1 MGSLEQTARDSR
13 AGRRRVWGSLAVVS
27 MIAAV
32 LAVGAQPSGAV
43 TTTKSFNATCTGAD
57 APTTNTLAALGGALA
72 APVTVK
78 VDGPQFVE
86 PGQTGVPFSINM
98 SLALDAKTVD
108 TVAAISPSLKVS
120 NVKAPLAVS
129 GPTATT
135 AINASI
141 PDQTLTLTAGKPFT
155 AAFPAIKGQLDD
167 IGNSGLIKITTSSLT
182 FSITLTKGPL
192 TDPLN
197 LKCSTGSTLASIPVK
212 VAGSPDIVQPI
223 EVDAV
228 EGQPVTVDVLGEHVT
243 NGKTKDGVEQQVDPS
258 TLKIVDGDA
267 QIVNGQVVATGPAAG
282 TTADVTFEVCAGTI
296 KISDADPGTSEVQE
310 VRLFHDPDSQALK
323 REIGSRFAFDGES
336 ADKVVWSMDFP
347 GSFPF
352 FTEPNPPKVEEL
364 EEGQE
369 TWWQQ
374 HAIEYFLN
382 PHVFP
387 TAAEMQAGLESI
399 PTIGAGN
406 VKVTQGELVSN
417 GAGNVPE
424 DVTLKGSM
432 GYMPYTVEFTGDL
445 ANKAL
450 DQISVANLY
459 SFLPSEIK
467 TALLGLAGELGGDGE
482 GEPGDGEPGEEPT
495 PIPDGLTAKEYV
507 DQLFALAGQYGTNGD
522 VVKWLETLQLAFK
535 VMGENIADLIDVAEV
550 TALLNDI
557 FQPAAAIVTPV
568 QGEDPTPEEF
578 QELCSQGII
587 TVQSASVEGATATD
601 GTGGQPT
608 NVGGATLSAAG

>member
-1 MGSLEQTARDSR
+1 M
-13 AGRRRVWGSLAVVS
+13 
-27 MIAAV
+27 
-32 LAVGAQPSGAV
+32 
-43 TTTKSFNATCTGAD
+43 TTSKSFNATCTGDDEKDDGA
-57 APTTNTLAALGGALA
+57 TTNTLAALGGSLA

-78 VDGPQFVE
+78 YNGPQFVE
-86 PGQTGVPFSINM
+86 PGQTAVPFGIDM

-108 TVAAISPSLKVS
+108 TVAAISPSLTVS
-120 NVKAPLAVS
+120 GVNAPLTVS

-135 AINASI
+135 KINATI
-141 PDQTLTLTAGKPFT
+141 PAQTLTLTAGKPFT
-155 AAFPAIKGQLDD
+155 ASFPTIKGQLDE

-182 FSITLTKGPL
+182 FSIKLTSGPL
-192 TDPLN
+192 KAPLN
-197 LKCSTGSTLASIPVK
+197 LKCSTGATIASIPVK

-258 TLKIVDGDA
+258 TLKVVDGDA
-267 QIVNGQVVATGPAAG
+267 QIVDGKVVATGPAAG

-296 KISDADPGTSEVQE
+296 KIADADPGTSEVQE

-336 ADKVVWSMDFP
+336 GNQVVWSTDFP
-347 GSFPF
+347 M
-352 FTEPNPPKVEEL
+352 PNPPKDEEVP
-364 EEGQE
+364 EGQE
-369 TWWQQ
+369 SWWQKLVGDN
-374 HAIEYFLN
+374 FLGFLLID
-382 PHVFP
+382 HTYP

-406 VKVTQGELVSN
+406 VKVTQGEHVSN

-450 DQISVANLY
+450 DQISVAYLY

-467 TALLGLAGELGGDGE
+467 TALLGLADSLGGDDE

-522 VVKWLETLQLAFK
+522 GEKWFETLQLALK
-535 VMGENIADLIDVAEV
+535 VMGENIA
-550 TALLNDI
+550 
-557 FQPAAAIVTPV
+557 
-568 QGEDPTPEEF
+568 
-578 QELCSQGII
+578 
-587 TVQSASVEGATATD
+587 
-601 GTGGQPT
+601 
-608 NVGGATLSAAG
+608 

>member
-1 MGSLEQTARDSR
+1 
-13 AGRRRVWGSLAVVS
+13 

-336 ADKVVWSMDFP
+336 ADKVVWSVDGILELP
-347 GSFPF
+347 DL
-352 FTEPNPPKVEEL
+352 PKDEVL
-364 EEGQE
+364 EE
-369 TWWQQ
+369 
-374 HAIEYFLN
+374 ARI
-382 PHVFP
+382 PHGRNGWP
-387 TAAEMQAGLESI
+387 TTPLASSSPPCVPHRLR
-399 PTIGAGN
+399 GAGRPG
-406 VKVTQGELVSN
+406 VDPDHRCRKRQGHSGRARQQRGGQRSRGRDAQGLHGLHALHRGVHGRPGQQ
-417 GAGNVPE
+417 GARP
-424 DVTLKGSM
+424 
-432 GYMPYTVEFTGDL
+432 DL
-445 ANKAL
+445 GC
-450 DQISVANLY
+450 QPV
-459 SFLPSEIK
+459 FLPP
-467 TALLGLAGELGGDGE
+467 L
-482 GEPGDGEPGEEPT
+482 
-495 PIPDGLTAKEYV
+495 
-507 DQLFALAGQYGTNGD
+507 
-522 VVKWLETLQLAFK
+522 
-535 VMGENIADLIDVAEV
+535 
-550 TALLNDI
+550 
-557 FQPAAAIVTPV
+557 
-568 QGEDPTPEEF
+568 
-578 QELCSQGII
+578 
-587 TVQSASVEGATATD
+587 
-601 GTGGQPT
+601 
-608 NVGGATLSAAG
+608 

>member
-323 REIGSRFAFDGES
+323 REMGSRFAFDGES
-336 ADKVVWSMDFP
+336 ADKVVWSVDGILELP
-347 GSFPF
+347 DL
-352 FTEPNPPKVEEL
+352 PKDEVL
-364 EEGQE
+364 EEGE
-369 TWWQQ
+369 DSAWQKWVADNTFGILLTP
-374 HAIEYFLN
+374 HA
-382 PHVFP
+382 FP
-387 TAAEMQAGLESI
+387 TASEVQAGLESI